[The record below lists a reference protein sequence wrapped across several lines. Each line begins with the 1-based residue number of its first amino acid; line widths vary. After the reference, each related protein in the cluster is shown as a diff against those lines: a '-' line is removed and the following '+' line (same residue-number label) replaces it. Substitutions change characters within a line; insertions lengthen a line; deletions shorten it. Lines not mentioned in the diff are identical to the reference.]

1 MYLYNVGTAVIIW
14 LIVLRAINAGISNGS
29 IGMIFLGVIIP
40 ISAIALEQ
48 IRKQKNKG
56 KQKSSCRNI

>member
-1 MYLYNVGTAVIIW
+1 MYLYNIGTAVIIW
-14 LIVLRAINAGISNGS
+14 LIVLGAINSGISNGS

>member
-1 MYLYNVGTAVIIW
+1 MYLYNIGTAVIIW
-14 LIVLRAINAGISNGS
+14 LIVLGAINTGVSNGS
-29 IGMIFLGVIIP
+29 VGMILLGVIIL

-48 IRKQKNKG
+48 IRTQKNKG